1 MATDLSRDPGLP
13 CNPIVVAP
21 EEFAGTAADHV
32 ARSLHAAALERERIG
47 LALSGGTGPRP
58 VYEAL
63 ARIPGLPWGMVEIYF
78 ADERA
83 VPPDQAESNFRL
95 VKESLLDRLPAP
107 PAAIHRMEGERP
119 DVAGAAADYE
129 RLLPPRL
136 DVLVLGIGADG
147 HTASLFPQDPAVR
160 EDRRRVLAVRA
171 PVPPEWR
178 ITVTP
183 PVIGAARTRL
193 VLAAGEGKARAVAR
207 ACAGP
212 WGLLACPA
220 QLARN
225 ATWIVD
231 EPAASRLHLGDA

>member
-1 MATDLSRDPGLP
+1 MATDLNDDPGAP
-13 CNPIVVAP
+13 CHPIVVAP
-21 EEFAGTAADHV
+21 EEFAGTAADQI
-32 ARSLHAAALERERIG
+32 ARSLQAAALERERIG

-63 ARIPGLPWGMVEIYF
+63 ARIPGLPWGRVEIFF

-83 VPPDQAESNFRL
+83 VPPEHAESNFRL
-95 VKESLLDRLPAP
+95 VKESLLERLPAP
-107 PAAIHRMEGERP
+107 PAAVHRMEGERP
-119 DVAGAAADYE
+119 HVAGAAADYE

-147 HTASLFPQDPAVR
+147 HTASLFPQDPAVN

-171 PVPPEWR
+171 PVPPEGR

-183 PVIGAARTRL
+183 PVIRAARTRL
-193 VLAAGEGKARAVAR
+193 VLVAGESKARAVAR

-212 WGLLACPA
+212 YDLLSCPA

-231 EPAASRLHLGDA
+231 EPAASRLEFGEA

>member
-1 MATDLSRDPGLP
+1 MAADLSRDPEPP
-13 CNPIVVAP
+13 CNPVVVAP
-21 EEFAGTAADHV
+21 EEFAGTAAHHI
-32 ARSLHAAALERERIG
+32 ARSLHAAAMERKLIG

-63 ARIPGLPWGMVEIYF
+63 ARIPDVPWGSVEIYF

-83 VPPDQAESNFRL
+83 VPPDHSESNFRL
-95 VKESLLDRLPAP
+95 VQESLLNRLPVT
-107 PAAIHRMEGERP
+107 PAAVYRMEGERP

-147 HTASLFPQDPAVR
+147 HTASLFPQDPAVN
-160 EDRRRVLAVRA
+160 EERRRVLAVRA
-171 PVPPEWR
+171 PVPPER
-178 ITVTP
+178 RMTITA
-183 PVIGAARTRL
+183 PVIRAARTRL
-193 VLAAGEGKARAVAR
+193 VLVAGESKARAVAL

-212 WGLLACPA
+212 YDLLACPA

-231 EPAASRLHLGDA
+231 EAAASRLEFGEA

>member
-1 MATDLSRDPGLP
+1 MATDLSRDPGPP
-13 CNPIVVAP
+13 CNPVVVAP
-21 EEFAGTAADHV
+21 EEFAATAAHYI
-32 ARSLHAAALERERIG
+32 ARSLRSAAMERERIG

-63 ARIPGLPWGMVEIYF
+63 ARAPGLPWGRVEFYF

-83 VPPDQAESNFRL
+83 VPPHDSESNFRL
-95 VKESLLDRLPAP
+95 VEESLLNRLPET
-107 PAAIHRMEGERP
+107 PAAVRRMEGERP
-119 DVAGAAADYE
+119 DIAGAAADYE

-147 HTASLFPQDPAVR
+147 HTASLFPLDPAVN
-160 EDRRRVLAVRA
+160 EDQRRVLAVRA

-183 PVIGAARTRL
+183 PVIRAARTRL
-193 VLAAGEGKARAVAR
+193 VLAAGESKAQAVAR

-212 WGLLACPA
+212 YDPLACPA

-225 ATWIVD
+225 ATWIMD
-231 EPAASRLHLGDA
+231 GPAASQLHLGEE